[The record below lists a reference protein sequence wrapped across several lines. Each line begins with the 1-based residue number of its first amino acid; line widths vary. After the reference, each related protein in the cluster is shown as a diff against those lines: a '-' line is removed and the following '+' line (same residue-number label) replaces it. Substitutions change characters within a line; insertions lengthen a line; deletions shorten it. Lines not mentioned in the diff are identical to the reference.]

1 MFELNHRSAM
11 GLRSGRGN
19 WVNTAAP
26 NPSGTIYTCT
36 RLRIRAHQLI
46 PRGDYLR
53 MIHMSVAQIARFIG
67 EHGYAREIHIF
78 PGLRP
83 DIDRIEIALAAN
95 LAAACGDVRELTTG
109 NLKTLT
115 DWYLHRWDIV
125 NVMIVLRGKRR
136 GLPTDRIREILVPAG
151 DLDSAALEA
160 LLGAGSFENV
170 IAELGSWRLYPVVE
184 RECRILERPCLFSEL
199 ENRLWQQY
207 YTDLIRNCGSGIPG
221 GELFLDSLRLEIDL
235 ANFRNLLRLRA
246 GAAGKDPSGQMIE
259 GGNISVD
266 ELSALSRIAD
276 RDVFVS
282 TFRTFRLHPLL
293 VEAYRS
299 LAAGG
304 NVSAQEAEDYIS
316 DRWVERKRPLHEME
330 MAVARVRLNRMAG
343 LSKRNPF
350 SILPVIL
357 YLERKKYE
365 VFNIRAIVRGI
376 EDGVEPEKI
385 AQYLVI

>member
-1 MFELNHRSAM
+1 M

-46 PRGDYLR
+46 PREDYLR
-53 MIHMSVAQIARFIG
+53 MIRMGIPQIARFIG

-78 PGLRP
+78 PGSRP

-95 LAAACGDVRELTTG
+95 LAAACADVRGLTTG
-109 NLKTLT
+109 HLKTLT

-136 GLPTDRIREILVPAG
+136 GLPADRIREILVPAG
-151 DLDSAALEA
+151 DLDSAALEV
-160 LLGAGSFENV
+160 LLGTGSFDDIV
-170 IAELGSWRLYPVVE
+170 AELKNWRLHPVIE
-184 RECRILERPCLFSEL
+184 RECRNINRPCLFAGL

-221 GELFLDSLRLEIDL
+221 GEIFLDSLRLEIDL

-246 GAAGKDPSGQMIE
+246 GSAPKDPAGQMIA
-259 GGNISVD
+259 GGNITVE
-266 ELSALSRIAD
+266 ELSALSLIGD
-276 RDVFVS
+276 HDGFVS
-282 TFRTFRLHPLL
+282 AFRTFRLHPLL

-299 LAAGG
+299 LAGPDISAG
-304 NVSAQEAEDYIS
+304 EAEDYIA
-316 DRWVERKRPLHEME
+316 DRWVGRKRPLHEME

-350 SILPVIL
+350 SVLPVIL
-357 YLERKKYE
+357 YLERKKFE

-376 EDGVEPEKI
+376 GDGIDPEKI
-385 AQYLVI
+385 AQYVVI